1 MDWKRTGKKLLHVL
15 GMALLALV
23 IMIALLAML
32 GTVAHASGL
41 VDDTV
46 DAGNLYS
53 KYPLS
58 NYSWTS
64 MWIIAGRGFLG
75 TGWTVSEKVSN
86 TGFTVSLILSGLSAC
101 I

>member
-15 GMALLALV
+15 GMVLLALV
-23 IMIALLAML
+23 IIIALLAML

-58 NYSWTS
+58 NYQLDFYVDNPVRALLYYQLCLDYQFIS
-64 MWIIAGRGFLG
+64 
-75 TGWTVSEKVSN
+75 K
-86 TGFTVSLILSGLSAC
+86 
-101 I
+101 